1 MDILLILVLTLIN
14 AIFAMSEMAVS
25 ASRKSLLNAMAQE
38 GDKGAKAAVA
48 LMDNPTHFLSTVQV
62 GITSIGMLNG
72 IVGEAAFSGKLSLYL
87 QSLGLRVGVSDVVS
101 TAFVIIVITFISI
114 LLGELVPKRIGQM
127 YPETVAKWVA
137 RPMQGVAKATLPFV
151 QLLSFCTMK
160 VLKLLKIDNS
170 AVRTVTQQEISASL
184 EEGLEAGVIES
195 QEHQMVQNVFR
206 LDERSLTSLMLPKT
220 DIDWLDAATTVSES
234 LERISKT
241 GTHATHSWYPVCRGS
256 LDEVVGVISV
266 ARLLE
271 LQEQGSDSIG
281 KHTQAATF
289 VPETLSGLEL
299 LEQFKERVTRMVFI
313 VDEYGVVQG
322 LITPLD
328 LLEAITGE
336 LKPTTTDKAWAYLR
350 EDGSWLLDGL
360 MPIDELKS
368 QLKIK
373 YLPDEERD
381 LYNTLAGL
389 LMFETGTLPSV
400 GHKIQIENWL
410 FEVIDLDGR
419 RIDKVLAMY
428 HETEHESSES
438 LPT

>member
-1 MDILLILVLTLIN
+1 MMDIILILVLTLIN

-25 ASRKSLLNAMAQE
+25 ASKKSLLNSMAQE
-38 GDKGAKAAVA
+38 GDKGAKAAIA
-48 LMDNPTHFLSTVQV
+48 LMDNPTQFLSTVQV

-72 IVGEAAFSGKLSLYL
+72 IVGEAAFSGKLSLLL
-87 QSLGLRVGVSDVVS
+87 QGFGLRNGLADVAA
-101 TAFVIIVITFISI
+101 TAFVIITITFISI
-114 LLGELVPKRIGQM
+114 LFGELVPKRIGQM
-127 YPETVAKWVA
+127 YPEPVAKWVA
-137 RPMQGVAKATLPFV
+137 RPMQWVAKATKPFV
-151 QLLSFCTMK
+151 QLLSFSTMK
-160 VLKLLKIDNS
+160 VLKLLKIDNG

-184 EEGLEAGVIES
+184 VEGLEAGVIES
-195 QEHQMVQNVFR
+195 HEHQMVQNVFR

-220 DIDWLDAATTVSES
+220 DIDWLDASATVAET
-234 LERISKT
+234 LERISTT
-241 GTHATHSWYPVCRGS
+241 GTASSHSWYPVCRGS
-256 LDEVVGVISV
+256 LDEVVGVISI

-271 LQEQGSDSIG
+271 LKMQATDVLGQ
-281 KHTQAATF
+281 HVQAATF

-336 LKPTTTDKAWAYLR
+336 LKPTTTDEAWAHLR

-360 MPIDELKS
+360 MPVDELKN

-389 LMFETGTLPSV
+389 LMFETGTLPTV
-400 GHKIQIENWL
+400 GHKINIENWI

-419 RIDKVLAMY
+419 RIDKVLAVF
-428 HETEHESSES
+428 HPEQASQ
-438 LPT
+438 

>member
-1 MDILLILVLTLIN
+1 MDIILILVLTLIN

-25 ASRKSLLNAMAQE
+25 ASKKSLLSAMAQE
-38 GDKGAKAAVA
+38 GDKGAKAAVD
-48 LMDNPTHFLSTVQV
+48 LMDNPTQFLSTVQV

-72 IVGEAAFSGKLSLYL
+72 IVGEAAFSGKLSVLL
-87 QSLGLRVGVSDVVS
+87 QNYGLSLGVADVAA
-101 TAFVIIVITFISI
+101 TAFVIIIITFISI
-114 LLGELVPKRIGQM
+114 LFGELVPKRIGQM
-127 YPETVAKWVA
+127 YPEAVAKWVS
-137 RPMQGVAKATLPFV
+137 RPMQWVAVGTRPFV
-151 QLLSFCTMK
+151 QLLSFSTQK
-160 VLKLLKIDNS
+160 VLLLLKINNN
-170 AVRTVTQQEISASL
+170 ATRTVTQQEISASL
-184 EEGLEAGVIES
+184 VEGLEAGVIES

-220 DIDWLDAATTVSES
+220 DIDWLDASSTVAEA
-234 LERISKT
+234 LDKIST
-241 GTHATHSWYPVCRGS
+241 AGTNLAHSWYPVCRGS

-271 LQEQGSDSIG
+271 LKNQSTDVLGQ
-281 KHTQAATF
+281 HTQVATF

-299 LEQFKERVTRMVFI
+299 LDQFKERVTRMVFI

-336 LKPTTTDKAWAYLR
+336 LKPTTTDEAWAFLR

-360 MPIDELKS
+360 MPIDELKN

-389 LMFETGTLPSV
+389 LMFETGTLPTI
-400 GHKIQIENWL
+400 GHKISIENWV

-419 RIDKVLAMY
+419 RIDKVLAIF
-428 HETEHESSES
+428 T
-438 LPT
+438 PTNSN